1 MGAVAVVRWQ
11 ILVFHFFGGAGG
23 GNVNTSRLFGKNRA
37 ENHKL
42 NV

>member
-11 ILVFHFFGGAGG
+11 ILMLHFFFFFF
-23 GNVNTSRLFGKNRA
+23 GNVNTSRLFGKNGA